1 MSDKDI
7 SIAEMQNLQRELQ
20 EANKEKW
27 GEQKPEHAKSHLL
40 YMVEEMG
47 ECISIIKKKGIDS
60 IMQDKEVRARF
71 LEEITDVQNYYIEVL
86 NCLEITPEEYAK
98 AYIEK
103 HNYNMKRNFSKDNA
117 EKYNKKTF

>member
-60 IMQDKEVRARF
+60 IRQDKEVRARF

-103 HNYNMKRNFSKDNA
+103 HNYNMKRNFSEDNA